1 MKYLFRLVAIA
12 MTGLVASVAH
22 AGSVKPGDLISPD
35 NASAVADLVSP
46 GNFALVKQGMRMKI
60 VPTER
65 LEWPPPYKAATE
77 KYASQVILNN
87 KGELENYVAGLP
99 FPAIDPNDPQVAT
112 KVMWNFSYR
121 PESTDD
127 ADIHEVE
134 MESNSATSTATIE
147 HFVLGHVSYYYN
159 TGRTEVQPIPTDP
172 EGVAPGIRYRF
183 RAFPFEEP
191 FEIRG
196 TGIVRYRYIDPS
208 KEDNTWA
215 YNPAGRHV
223 RRLAANILSDVLPP
237 CSKMGGGGGGAGGHA
252 GGASGCTGATF
263 VNNIDPD
270 SMFGFAAKVEDFNY
284 RLLGSKPMLASV
296 HAGSVPAK
304 PCQFDNNRSVCPE
317 NWEMRSLYVIEAN
330 AKPQSWHQLIGSDGV
345 LIRKR
350 ILYVD
355 SEGWFITASDQYDRD
370 GTLWKT
376 IATFSTYRD
385 RPVPDAQVAI
395 FPFKRIFQ
403 TAMIDEDLQ
412 SGYSTVVYTPG
423 HESQDREC
431 WYINMG
437 AITKQALDPN
447 RMPLLGDR

>member
-1 MKYLFRLVAIA
+1 MKHLTVLVMAL
-12 MTGLVASVAH
+12 LVLARPNLSHAASL
-22 AGSVKPGDLISPD
+22 KPGDFITPD
-35 NASAVADLVSP
+35 NAAMVQDLVSP

-60 VPTER
+60 VSTER

-77 KYASQVILNN
+77 KYSPQIRLNN
-87 KGELENYVAGLP
+87 RGELENYVAGLP
-99 FPAIDPNDPQVAT
+99 FPSIDPNDPNAAT

-121 PESTDD
+121 PQYTDD

-134 MESNSATSTATIE
+134 MESNSTTSRQTIE
-147 HFVLGHVSYYYN
+147 HFVLGHVSFYYN
-159 TGRTEVQPIPTDP
+159 TGRTEVQPIPTDS
-172 EGVAPGIRYRF
+172 EGEGPGIRYRF

-196 TGIVRYRYIDPS
+196 NGIVRYRYIDPS

-215 YNPAGRHV
+215 YNPAGRKV
-223 RRLAANILSDVLPP
+223 RRLAANVLSDVLPP
-237 CSKMGGGGGGAGGHA
+237 CSKMGGGAASDGHSGG
-252 GGASGCTGATF
+252 SGCTGATF

-270 SMFGFAAKVEDFNY
+270 SIFGFAAKVEDFNY
-284 RLLGSKPMLASV
+284 RLLGIKPMLASV
-296 HAGSVPAK
+296 HAANVPAK

-317 NWEMRSLYVIEAN
+317 NWEMRQIYVIEAN

-370 GTLWKT
+370 GNLWKT
-376 IATFSTYRD
+376 IATFTTYRD
-385 RPVPDAQVAI
+385 RPVPDAKVAI

-403 TAMIDEDLQ
+403 TAMIDQDLQ
-412 SGYSTVVYTPG
+412 SGYSTVLYTPG
-423 HESQDREC
+423 HESRDPEC

-437 AITKQALDPN
+437 TITKQTLDPN
-447 RMPLLGDR
+447 RMMFLGDR